1 MNPDTNTQ
9 PGKKQEPSVSDDNS
23 VNTPVQNV
31 QIGNQEQSTQD
42 PSSVGQQNSSSPVE
56 GAEDNNY
63 ANSAQ
68 QPVIG
73 DETNV
78 SAGNNQINQVDTQPP
93 DYTIIGM
100 NTPSATNTEQ
110 KSGRLIGRK
119 RILYIFTASIAC
131 LVIISGAVFG
141 LVSTNKKPQTSSNV
155 ASKADSNTQN
165 KSSSQTQ
172 PNNSNT
178 SNTVA
183 SNSSN
188 ATSVKKS
195 ASANP
200 VLPFSSEKEDT
211 VPANN
216 NVPESDPTPEP
227 GDPVTEPDDTDSQP

>member
-42 PSSVGQQNSSSPVE
+42 LSSVGQQNSSSPVE

-100 NTPSATNTEQ
+100 NTPSDTNIEQ

-119 RILYIFTASIAC
+119 RILYIFTASIVC

-141 LVSTNKKPQTSSNV
+141 LVSTTKKPKTSTNV
-155 ASKADSNTQN
+155 ASEVNTNTQN
-165 KSSSQTQ
+165 KSSTPTQ
-172 PNNSNT
+172 PTNST
-178 SNTVA
+178 TVA

-188 ATSVKKS
+188 VTTVKKS

-211 VPANN
+211 VPVDNK
-216 NVPESDPTPEP
+216 VEESDPTNQE
-227 GDPVTEPDDTDSQP
+227 GDPVIDPDNTDTLE